1 MAGNALRRVCRSR
14 CKAGY
19 RVRFKRVSAARQA
32 NRNWSTRRIA
42 IATRKVEE
50 QKAKLGMFVDQ
61 FKVETVE
68 ERISRI
74 DRQDEAWLRG
84 FRSATAKSWLRGRR
98 ALWLLPSDKRL
109 TILDQWDN
117 HCPYPATPEYFLT
130 FLRMNG
136 VEIPDSKG
144 ANGKKS

>member
-1 MAGNALRRVCRSR
+1 M
-14 CKAGY
+14 
-19 RVRFKRVSAARQA
+19 RFKPFPGARQA

-74 DRQDEAWLRG
+74 DRQDEAWLKG
-84 FRSATAKSWLRGRR
+84 FRSAIAQSWLRGRR
-98 ALWLLPSDKRL
+98 ALRLLSPDKRS

-136 VEIPDSKG
+136 VEIPE
-144 ANGKKS
+144 N